1 MILKAV
7 REGLG
12 RVIVFIDW
20 ATRPKPLARSAD
32 EQRAV
37 DQATQAMS
45 LYQFYACPFCV
56 RTRRAIHRLNLNIE
70 VRDAQN
76 DPEHRQAL
84 SQEGGDLQVPCLRI
98 DEDEASTW
106 LYESADIIAYLEKRF
121 ATATGEAQS
130 SSAKAG

>member
-12 RVIVFIDW
+12 RLIVFIDW
-20 ATRPKPLARSAD
+20 ATRPKPLARSAE

-37 DQATQAMS
+37 DQATRVMS

-56 RTRRAIHRLNLNIE
+56 RTRRAIHRLNLTVE

-76 DPEHRQAL
+76 NPEHREAL
-84 SQEGGDLQVPCLRI
+84 SQEGGALQVPCLRI
-98 DEDEASTW
+98 DEGHASTW
-106 LYESADIIAYLEKRF
+106 LYESADIITYLEKRF
-121 ATATGEAQS
+121 STATCERQS
-130 SSAKAG
+130 SGAKAG